1 VQQSEQEFLFLNAET
16 RMSNDFCFSVVLT
29 VDQMSTLENALSH
42 YLAVCERKVAD
53 GINSPF
59 CGDRENIK
67 RILRMRYAHVHTP
80 AGTFSSTQIE
90 EMARTGQLPKALL
103 DE

>member
-1 VQQSEQEFLFLNAET
+1 
-16 RMSNDFCFSVVLT
+16 M
-29 VDQMSTLENALSH
+29 MTLENALSH

-53 GINSPF
+53 GINWPF
-59 CGDRENIK
+59 SGDRENIE
-67 RILRMRYAHVHTP
+67 RILSKRYAHVHTL
-80 AGTFSSTQIE
+80 AGTFSSTQLE

>member
-1 VQQSEQEFLFLNAET
+1 
-16 RMSNDFCFSVVLT
+16 MSNDFCFSIVLN
-29 VDQMSTLENALSH
+29 VYEMSTLENALSH
-42 YLAVCERKVAD
+42 YLAVCERKLAD

-59 CGDRENIK
+59 CADRENIK
-67 RILRMRYAHVHTP
+67 RILSMRYDQVHTL
-80 AGTFSSTQIE
+80 AGTFSSTQLE

>member
-1 VQQSEQEFLFLNAET
+1 
-16 RMSNDFCFSVVLT
+16 MSNNFCFSIALNVNE
-29 VDQMSTLENALSH
+29 MSTLENALSH
-42 YLAVCERKVAD
+42 YLAVCERKLAD

-59 CGDRENIK
+59 RADREDIK
-67 RILRMRYAHVHTP
+67 RILWMRYAQVHTP
-80 AGTFSSTQIE
+80 AGTLSSTQFE